1 MCFAAQQPDKC
12 WGTPPI
18 YKSHWWNYIGS
29 ELRKLGTTR
38 QEQKSSW
45 HERLGH
51 GASETFLNHRCVSF
65 WRDLRMCQ
73 RRDTRYGA
81 LSTNFQLSFGRTSPL
96 KCQPGPSS
104 DSVDSVYDAWLF
116 SRAMP
121 GHKTAYLVPG
131 SQRTFNKT
139 NIILA
144 YIIIKNCTL
153 NLFRLLWNL
162 HPIRTSTML
171 SLNVIRSLFPAF
183 RGYSQALII
192 DEVGLHH
199 SAQNHS

>member
-1 MCFAAQQPDKC
+1 
-12 WGTPPI
+12 
-18 YKSHWWNYIGS
+18 
-29 ELRKLGTTR
+29 
-38 QEQKSSW
+38 
-45 HERLGH
+45 
-51 GASETFLNHRCVSF
+51 
-65 WRDLRMCQ
+65 MCQ